1 MKANF
6 IFGLAGPGDTCL
18 FGLRLSR
25 VNVTIHVAH
34 PSTHTR
40 VSHQSF
46 AFLLLAPGPEIP
58 VTGPSARE
66 P

>member
-6 IFGLAGPGDTCL
+6 IFGLVEPGDTCL
-18 FGLRLSR
+18 FDLHLSR

-46 AFLLLAPGPEIP
+46 AFLLLAPDPEIP
-58 VTGPSARE
+58 LKGPSARE

>member
-6 IFGLAGPGDTCL
+6 IVGLARPGDTCL
-18 FGLRLSR
+18 FGLHLSR

-46 AFLLLAPGPEIP
+46 ALLLLAFGSEIATIWPLEPEP
-58 VTGPSARE
+58 
-66 P
+66 